1 MSTEYIH
8 FTAGQKEAAR
18 QTDLVALLQSQG
30 ERLKRSG
37 KEYVWRDGSEKVT
50 VRGNLWF
57 HQYERIGGD
66 AVDFVRRFYN
76 MDFPQAVNF
85 LLGNN
90 GGALPQ
96 AEPVKREPPKP
107 FTLPPKNDNMRR
119 VYAYLLNRRGID
131 REVLSAFVHKG
142 MIYESADYH
151 NAVFVGYD
159 EHGIAR
165 HAHKRGTG
173 SESTYKGNA
182 ENCDPRYSFHW
193 TGTDN
198 TLYLFEAPIDML
210 AFISLHKENWRRHS
224 YAAACCV
231 GDQVLFQMLKANPNI
246 DTVCLCMDNDTA
258 GQAANKRISDKLFIQ
273 GIKHEI
279 LVPEFKD
286 WNEDR
291 LAAGGNAPHI
301 RAEFS
306 LPQEESEE
314 EEVCQTLQ
322 L

>member
-8 FTAGQKEAAR
+8 FTAEQKETAR

-90 GGALPQ
+90 GGTIQ
-96 AEPVKREPPKP
+96 RTEPVKREPLKP
-107 FTLPPKNDNMRR
+107 FTLPPRNENMRR

-131 REVLSAFVHKG
+131 REVLSAFAHKG

-159 EHGIAR
+159 EHGIAC

-182 ENCDPRYSFHW
+182 ESCDPRYSFHW

-198 TLYLFEAPIDML
+198 ALYLFEAPIDML
-210 AFISLHKENWRRHS
+210 SFISLHKENWCSHS

-231 GDQVLFQMLKANPNI
+231 GDQVLFQMLKANSNI
-246 DTVCLCMDNDTA
+246 DTVYLCMDNDAA

-273 GIKHEI
+273 GIKHEV
-279 LVPEFKD
+279 LVPSLKD

-306 LPQEESEE
+306 LPQGESEE
-314 EEVCQTLQ
+314 DEVCQTLQ

>member
-8 FTAGQKEAAR
+8 FTAEQKEAAR
-18 QTDLVALLQSQG
+18 LTDLVSLLQSQG
-30 ERLKRSG
+30 EQLKRSG

-66 AVDFVRRFYN
+66 TVDFVRRFYN

-90 GGALPQ
+90 GGSLPR
-96 AEPVKREPPKP
+96 AEPVKREPKKP
-107 FTLPPKNDNMRR
+107 FELPPQNDNMRR

-159 EHGIAR
+159 EKGIAR

-182 ENCDPRYSFHW
+182 VSSNPRYSFHW

-210 AFISLHKENWRRHS
+210 SFISMHKENWRSHS

-231 GDQVLFQMLKANPNI
+231 GDQVLFQMLKADPNI
-246 DTVCLCMDNDTA
+246 DTVCLCMDNDDA

-273 GIKHEI
+273 GIKHEV
-279 LVPEFKD
+279 LVPKLKD

-301 RAEFS
+301 RAEVS
-306 LPQEESEE
+306 LPQEET
-314 EEVCQTLQ
+314 C
-322 L
+322 